1 MDLYNIH
8 YKPHSTWFFQ
18 ELKKEMPN
26 LNATKIGTKNYV
38 SLNTKTVQE
47 AKGILKPYT
56 LLENDGESSGG
67 NTTKT
72 EEYISKNKFYRILNK
87 ELAVPVELLVL
98 LNLLI
103 VGNSNEETFFH

>member
-8 YKPHSTWFFQ
+8 YKPHSTWFLQ

-26 LNATKIGTKNYV
+26 LNATKVGTKNYV

-56 LLENDGESSGG
+56 LLENDGEGFG
-67 NTTKT
+67 RNTRKT
-72 EEYISKNKFYRILNK
+72 EE
-87 ELAVPVELLVL
+87 
-98 LNLLI
+98 
-103 VGNSNEETFFH
+103 